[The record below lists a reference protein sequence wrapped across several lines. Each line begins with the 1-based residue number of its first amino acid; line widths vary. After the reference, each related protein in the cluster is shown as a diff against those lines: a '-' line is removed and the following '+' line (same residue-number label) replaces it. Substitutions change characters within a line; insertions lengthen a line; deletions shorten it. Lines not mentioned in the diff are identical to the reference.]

1 MMGIINLWKN
11 AWSAMDASTAQWN
24 FAYSIPTETQ
34 KLVTGTS
41 ASIAIGF
48 YRNRDYS

>member
-11 AWSAMDASTAQWN
+11 ARSAMDASTAQWN

-41 ASIAIGF
+41 ARIAIGF